1 MGATE
6 VSKETQEFEVMLRKA
21 INMIQAVQHKC
32 LVNNFNLVEIQL
44 PTDVYQALKQST
56 CYQCEA
62 TICSDDVRN
71 IVGTYNGVRVVE
83 IPYLNR
89 PRYVIEGDLSI
100 L

>member
-1 MGATE
+1 MGAVE
-6 VSKETQEFEVMLRKA
+6 ISKEAQEFEVMLRKA

-44 PTDVYQALKQST
+44 PTDVHQALKQST

-62 TICSDDVRN
+62 STQPDNVKS
-71 IVGTYNGVRVVE
+71 IVGTFNGVRVVE